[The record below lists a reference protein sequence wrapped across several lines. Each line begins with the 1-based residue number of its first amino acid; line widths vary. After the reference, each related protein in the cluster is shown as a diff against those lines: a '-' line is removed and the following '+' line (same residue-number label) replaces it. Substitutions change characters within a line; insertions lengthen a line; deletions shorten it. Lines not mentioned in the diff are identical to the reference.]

1 MGARDGQRTALSTVL
16 LVFLACLACLY
27 TAGRQ
32 ATLPREGWQAA
43 VMALHRWKPLRQ
55 SAGAYADFGSACSLP
70 GASWA
75 ALQGRPRAWWH
86 GAHPRH
92 KGGVSP

>member
-43 VMALHRWKPLRQ
+43 VKALHRCKPLRQ
-55 SAGAYADFGSACSLP
+55 SAGACAGFGTACACSR
-70 GASWA
+70 ASWA

-92 KGGVSP
+92 KGRASP